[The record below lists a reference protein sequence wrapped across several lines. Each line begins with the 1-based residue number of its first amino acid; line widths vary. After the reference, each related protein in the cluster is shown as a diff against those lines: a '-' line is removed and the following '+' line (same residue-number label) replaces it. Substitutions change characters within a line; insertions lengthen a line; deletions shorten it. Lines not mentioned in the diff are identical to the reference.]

1 MRTAVG
7 PITRRR
13 VGCFVTLLVRK
24 DVIVFQKNLLSGK
37 KILITG
43 GATGLGKSMGKRFL
57 ELGVSLY
64 ICGRREEVLAEAAA
78 ELQKATGGT
87 VKTFSCD
94 VRDNQRVEA
103 MIETFWQ
110 DGPLDVLVNNAAGN
124 FISRTEDL
132 SLGAFEAVIGIVL
145 MGTIHVTMACGKRW
159 LKAGHKANVLNIT
172 TTYAESGSGYVVPS
186 SVAKAGVL
194 NLTRSLAV
202 EWGNR
207 GIRCNAIAPGPVPT
221 EGAFSRLMP
230 IKSLEDMAKKRNPL
244 GRFGTHDELA
254 DLAAFLVSDQSG
266 YVNGHQVVMDG
277 GEWLKGSS
285 EFSHLGDL
293 LTEEQWQAIKPRK
306 KPKPSPGG

>member
-1 MRTAVG
+1 VYDVSSL
-7 PITRRR
+7 PIE
-13 VGCFVTLLVRK
+13 RK
-24 DVIVFQKNLLSGK
+24 DKAVFEKNLLSGK
-37 KILITG
+37 KILVTG

-57 ELGVSLY
+57 ELGASLC
-64 ICGRREEVLAEAAA
+64 ICGRREEVLKEAAD
-78 ELQKATGGT
+78 ELRKATGGT

-103 MIETFWQ
+103 MIEDFWQ
-110 DGPLDVLVNNAAGN
+110 DGPLDALVNNAAGN
-124 FISRTEDL
+124 FICRTEDL
-132 SLGAFEAVIGIVL
+132 SIGAFEAVIGIVL

-159 LKAGHKANVLNIT
+159 LKEGRKANVLNIT

-194 NLTRSLAV
+194 NMTRSLAV
-202 EWGNR
+202 EWGPR
-207 GIRCNAIAPGPVPT
+207 GIRFNAIAPGPVPT

-230 IKSLEDMAKKRNPL
+230 VKSLEELAKKRNPL

-254 DLAAFLVSDQSG
+254 DLAAFLVSDRSG
-266 YVNGHQVVMDG
+266 YINGHQVVMDG

-293 LTEEQWQAIKPRK
+293 LSEEQWQMIKPK
-306 KPKPSPGG
+306 KKN

>member
-1 MRTAVG
+1 M
-7 PITRRR
+7 
-13 VGCFVTLLVRK
+13 
-24 DVIVFQKNLLSGK
+24 FQKNLLTGK
-37 KILITG
+37 RILITG
-43 GATGLGKSMGKRFL
+43 GATGLGKSMGQRFL
-57 ELGVSLY
+57 ELGASLY
-64 ICGRREEVLAEAAA
+64 ICGRREDVLKQAAD
-78 ELQKATGGT
+78 ELHKATGGP

-94 VRDNQRVEA
+94 VRDNPRVEA
-103 MIETFWQ
+103 MIEEIWQ

-132 SLGAFEAVIGIVL
+132 SIGAFEAVIGIVL

-159 LKAGHKANVLNIT
+159 LKQGHKANVLNIT
-172 TTYAESGSGYVVPS
+172 TTYAESGSGYVLPS

-194 NLTRSLAV
+194 NMTRSLAV
-202 EWGNR
+202 EWGKR
-207 GIRCNAIAPGPVPT
+207 GIRFNAIAPGPIPT

-230 IKSLEDMAKKRNPL
+230 IKSLEELAKKRNPL

-293 LTEEQWQAIKPRK
+293 LTDEQWQAIKPK
-306 KPKPSPGG
+306 KKKAEG